1 MPRMTHARA
10 SQRVQNLRFPCFRRS
25 APLLLAA
32 MLLSFVSAGCRTSEP
47 NFSRII
53 NEPAPLPSGVREK
66 FGVIGLLPLET
77 RSVAE
82 LSRPANRLEAIMPVG
97 GRTFDTVRGST
108 RWEESDGERFNHRTA
123 EYETH
128 PRVIEKEFNQE
139 VASLAFSSLAAGL
152 VGVVGGLFA
161 GVPEAEIQRSEESLR
176 RALAE
181 RPLEAGVHEQVL
193 KLTRRHATNYIALSA
208 ADAATLNLGNATN
221 RNLAALGERGLDS
234 VLWVRVDYQRFD
246 HAKGVNPPMTFASG
260 VSLQVLR
267 VSDGALLHTSFL
279 DYRGRRKKFTAW
291 AERDAKSFRAELSR
305 ASQFLG
311 AAVVE
316 KIFAPSAV
324 K

>member
-1 MPRMTHARA
+1 LHSSGALFL
-10 SQRVQNLRFPCFRRS
+10 V
-25 APLLLAA
+25 A
-32 MLLSFVSAGCRTSEP
+32 MLFAFVSAGCRTSEP

-53 NEPAPLPSGVREK
+53 NEPAPLPSAVRDK
-66 FGVIGLLPLET
+66 FGVLGLLPLDT
-77 RSVAE
+77 LSAAE
-82 LSRPANRLEAIMPVG
+82 LSRPANRLEAIVPVG
-97 GRTFDTVRGST
+97 GKAFGRVRDST
-108 RWEESDGERFNHRTA
+108 RWEESDGERFNHRTG

-161 GVPEAEIQRSEESLR
+161 GVPEAEIQRSEASLR
-176 RALAE
+176 LALAE
-181 RPLEAGVHEQVL
+181 RPLEAGVHEQMV
-193 KLTRRHATNYIALSA
+193 KLVRRHATNHVVLSS
-208 ADAATLNLGNATN
+208 ADAALLNLASATN
-221 RNLAALGERGLDS
+221 RNLAALAGRGLDS

-279 DYRGRRKKFTAW
+279 DYRGRRKKFTEW
-291 AERDAKSFRAELSR
+291 AAQDAKSFRAELSR

-311 AAVVE
+311 AAAVE
-316 KIFAPSAV
+316 KLFAPEAIQ
-324 K
+324 